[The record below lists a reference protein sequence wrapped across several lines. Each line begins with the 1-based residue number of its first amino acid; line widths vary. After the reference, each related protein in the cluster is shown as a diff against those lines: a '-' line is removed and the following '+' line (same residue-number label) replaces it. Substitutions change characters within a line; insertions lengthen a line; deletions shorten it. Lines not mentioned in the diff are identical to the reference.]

1 MRCILLPCRRAR
13 MEFPAANG
21 NSVDGPG
28 PSSAADR
35 PSIGIMNDMD
45 IFYGGSRGC

>member
-1 MRCILLPCRRAR
+1 

-28 PSSAADR
+28 PSSAIDR